1 MSPDKNKIGKYCGK
15 GVGSVNGDEN
25 AGAMPTLGLG
35 MSPSERRRKV
45 LAQCHGIFELKKIKG
60 AHTTPTIYT
69 STLYFSPHLT
79 RMHKTI
85 PQETAG
91 CRKCC
96 AHNWSSKITIERE
109 HAGYE
114 QKGEKGKRHQH
125 RFIFFPVLQT
135 PPSGFIM
142 KLRKASHVRMA
153 SFVSQRHRDRSF
165 LCVDSPETRR
175 NKKTRIPSFPKCPYP
190 TH

>member
-60 AHTTPTIYT
+60 AHTTLTIYT

-91 CRKCC
+91 CRKCW

-114 QKGEKGKRHQH
+114 KKRGKRKAPSTPFHFLSCLADTTFWVYNEVKEGIA
-125 RFIFFPVLQT
+125 RPDGVLRLPAT
-135 PPSGFIM
+135 P
-142 KLRKASHVRMA
+142 
-153 SFVSQRHRDRSF
+153 
-165 LCVDSPETRR
+165 
-175 NKKTRIPSFPKCPYP
+175 
-190 TH
+190 